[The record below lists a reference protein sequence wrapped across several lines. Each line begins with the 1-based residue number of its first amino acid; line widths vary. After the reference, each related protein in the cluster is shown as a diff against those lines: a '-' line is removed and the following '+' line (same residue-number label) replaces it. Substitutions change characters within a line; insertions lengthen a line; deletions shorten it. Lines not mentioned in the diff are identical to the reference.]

1 MAAFNFAAFREA
13 AEARD
18 VERWLPFYAPDAEW
32 LEYRHADP
40 PRAPNV
46 MRGNDEIGR
55 FLRAVAASPMTITID
70 NEVVDNR
77 RAGYTLTAVFED
89 GRRVIENVII
99 EHRDGQ
105 VVRQIDVEA
114 WD

>member
-1 MAAFNFAAFREA
+1 
-13 AEARD
+13 
-18 VERWLPFYAPDAEW
+18 
-32 LEYRHADP
+32 
-40 PRAPNV
+40 
-46 MRGNDEIGR
+46 
-55 FLRAVAASPMTITID
+55 MTITID

-77 RAGYTLTAVFED
+77 RAGYTLTAVFKD